1 MVSIQCD
8 CANHFDIDTWLA
20 TACDWLANGEL
31 CHPAFGDIDATPP
44 QSPSPTRFQ
53 PSRSQPLHRKRK
65 RSMSSDAAST
75 ASGQSS
81 RTTSTTAT
89 SANVFGARRPIRSP
103 TPPSTTRGRSSSPH
117 RKVLSQLRKAT
128 PSAKVCQPDAGVEQP
143 LAVKELRSMLIENVS
158 SKVIPHALQA
168 RLRSVDPDQFPSVK
182 IYREARLCH
191 DNHLDEGAW
200 MRAVAKVFEVAEGC
214 GQTTPM
220 LRLDNIQTQ
229 AIDPYLLPRHVSSSF
244 AKKADLALAF
254 SPDHPAVA
262 ARLEPVQKS
271 YPDLALSQ
279 MTDACTSTV
288 PLKLWS
294 QTRRGDGSIPEEQGQ
309 KMEKDLPPFV
319 GWTIVGHDWKFHI
332 AWKDKS
338 GNVTV
343 LGPWRIL
350 NAGTGSHSEILILF
364 ALIKTVKQWLEKEY
378 WTWICGNVLN
388 GLGADSNM

>member
-158 SKVIPHALQA
+158 SKVIPHALQVCIW
-168 RLRSVDPDQFPSVK
+168 SV
-182 IYREARLCH
+182 ETLC
-191 DNHLDEGAW
+191 
-200 MRAVAKVFEVAEGC
+200 FC
-214 GQTTPM
+214 
-220 LRLDNIQTQ
+220 
-229 AIDPYLLPRHVSSSF
+229 
-244 AKKADLALAF
+244 
-254 SPDHPAVA
+254 
-262 ARLEPVQKS
+262 
-271 YPDLALSQ
+271 
-279 MTDACTSTV
+279 
-288 PLKLWS
+288 
-294 QTRRGDGSIPEEQGQ
+294 
-309 KMEKDLPPFV
+309 
-319 GWTIVGHDWKFHI
+319 
-332 AWKDKS
+332 
-338 GNVTV
+338 
-343 LGPWRIL
+343 
-350 NAGTGSHSEILILF
+350 
-364 ALIKTVKQWLEKEY
+364 
-378 WTWICGNVLN
+378 
-388 GLGADSNM
+388 